1 MKANAPAS
9 PDRLWSRRTWPFITT
24 VLALMTFIAFESF
37 ALTTILPVAVADLGD
52 TGWYSF
58 AYAATITTAL
68 IGMVIGGNWADR
80 SGPRTPLMVGGSL
93 FLLGLILNV
102 LAVGI
107 TTFIIGRLLQG
118 IGGGID
124 SVILY
129 VLIARHI
136 PEASRPRMFG
146 LLTTAWLVPS
156 LAGPVVAGT
165 LADLTDWRF
174 VFGIVFIGA
183 GASLLSLL
191 RATSVPRGSTAI
203 AAAPR
208 RSHAW
213 TGIVGRNG
221 ALAVL
226 AAGLLVVLH
235 LSGQLHAPLSAA
247 VVLGASLALI
257 VTARSILP
265 PGTLTLRDT
274 PQRHIVL
281 RAVLGATVTTT
292 DLYLTFYLQAERGY
306 SPTTAGLVIAI
317 AAAGWA
323 LGAWFQGHFPS
334 TLCAHRGLILAATV
348 LVFFGPATVFAY
360 TAISLPLWLVV
371 IAVILMGTGMG
382 TAYPRL
388 SSATLALATTDEQ
401 GAYSSGLQTGESMSI
416 GVVTA
421 FAAVLLIGGGT
432 FTTVYT
438 ILTGLASV
446 AIIIACLPN
455 GRHIEG
461 AP

>member
-1 MKANAPAS
+1 MTARAPA
-9 PDRLWSRRTWPFITT
+9 DVGRLWTRQTWPFITS

-37 ALTTILPVAVADLGD
+37 AVTTVLPVAMADLDGAQ
-52 TGWYSF
+52 WYSL
-58 AYAATITTAL
+58 AYAATITAAL
-68 IGMVIGGNWADR
+68 VGMVVGGNWADR
-80 SGPRTPLMVGGSL
+80 SGPRTPLVVGGSL
-93 FLLGLILNV
+93 FLLGLMLNV
-102 LAVGI
+102 AAVDI

-136 PEASRPRMFG
+136 PERARPHMFG

-156 LAGPVVAGT
+156 LAGPVVAGA
-165 LADLTDWRF
+165 LAELMNWRS
-174 VFGIVFIGA
+174 VFGIVFLGA

-191 RATSVPRGSTAI
+191 RVSKTPREQAAT
-203 AAAPR
+203 APQR
-208 RSHAW
+208 EHAW

-221 ALAVL
+221 GLAVL

-235 LSGQLHAPLSAA
+235 LSGQLDPRLSVGVA
-247 VVLGASLALI
+247 VGASLALM

-265 PGTLTLRDT
+265 AGTLTLRGT
-274 PQRHIVL
+274 PQRLIVL
-281 RAVLGATVTTT
+281 RAILGATVTTT

-323 LGAWFQGHFPS
+323 LGAWFQGRFPS
-334 TLCAHRGLILAATV
+334 TLRSHRQLILVATI
-348 LVFFGPATVFAY
+348 LVITGPATVLAY
-360 TAISLPLWLVV
+360 TVIDVPLWVVV
-371 IAVILMGTGMG
+371 IAGVLMGTGMG

-388 SSATLALATTDEQ
+388 SSATLALANPDEQ
-401 GAYSSGLQTGESMSI
+401 GAYSSALQTGESMGI

-421 FAAVLLIGGGT
+421 LTAAVVIGGGT

-438 ILTGLASV
+438 ILIGLASV
-446 AIIIACLPN
+446 AIAIACLAN
-455 GRHIEG
+455 RTRS
-461 AP
+461 ADAT

>member
-1 MKANAPAS
+1 MTASAPTN
-9 PDRLWSRRTWPFITT
+9 PDRLWTRRTWPFITS

-37 ALTTILPVAVADLGD
+37 AVTTVLPVAVADLGD

-102 LAVGI
+102 VAVDI
-107 TTFIIGRLLQG
+107 TAFIIGRLMQG

-129 VLIARHI
+129 VLIARQI
-136 PEASRPRMFG
+136 PETSRPHMFG

-156 LAGPVVAGT
+156 LAGPVVAGA
-165 LADLTDWRF
+165 LAELTNWRS
-174 VFGIVFIGA
+174 VFGIVFLGA

-191 RATSVPRGSTAI
+191 RATQTPRDSAATA
-203 AAAPR
+203 PPKR
-208 RSHAW
+208 HAW
-213 TGIVGRNG
+213 TGIIGRNG
-221 ALAVL
+221 ALAVV

-235 LSGQLHAPLSAA
+235 LSGQLDPRVSAG
-247 VVLGASLALI
+247 VVVCASLALI

-265 PGTLTLRDT
+265 PGTLTLRGT
-274 PQRHIVL
+274 PQRLIVL

-323 LGAWFQGHFPS
+323 LGAWFQGRFPS
-334 TLCAHRGLILAATV
+334 TLRSHRQLILVATI
-348 LVFFGPATVFAY
+348 LVITGPATVLAY
-360 TAISLPLWLVV
+360 TVIDVRLWVVV
-371 IAVILMGTGMG
+371 IAGVLMGTGMG

-388 SSATLALATTDEQ
+388 SSATLALANPDEQ
-401 GAYSSGLQTGESMSI
+401 GAYSSALQTGESMGI

-421 FAAVLLIGGGT
+421 FTAAVLIGGGT

-438 ILTGLASV
+438 ILIGLASV
-446 AIIIACLPN
+446 AIAIACLAN
-455 GRHIEG
+455 RTCS
-461 AP
+461 ADAT